1 MSLLIVS
8 TSKAFEQLIDRY
20 ISGEISDEEKA
31 LLLEAL
37 LIQENIDLLRKK
49 IAEWYSRDPGREEWN
64 YDEDKVNRIIAG
76 ILKGANESPDSLP
89 AERSGAIVNFS
100 GMFNDGSDRLLVAP
114 ESRTKRLGKRWFGYA
129 AAVAIIIGTVVLY
142 YVYREKVPETHEIAK
157 VELPT
162 EDVLPGSDR
171 AILTL
176 SNGQKVELSSSGR
189 QVIKDG
195 DISIQNVDGSLVY
208 SNADEATINTMTTP
222 RGGQYK
228 LKLPDGTMVWL
239 NASSSI
245 SYPTA
250 FEGKTREVTMTG
262 EAYFE
267 VSKNPVKPFIVKTFR
282 DEIKVTGTSFNVN
295 SYTDEADIKTS
306 LLEGIVEVNGIR
318 LTPGK
323 AYMGGKVVD
332 TDIEKDVAWKNGAF
346 YFHGVELKEA
356 MRQIARWYDIEVNYE
371 TNVSEMELRG
381 EIGRNLTL
389 QQVLDGLQD
398 KYLHF
403 RLDGR
408 KLIVY

>member
-1 MSLLIVS
+1 MS

-89 AERSGAIVNFS
+89 AERSGVIVNFS
-100 GMFNDGSDRLLVAP
+100 EMFNDGSDRLLVAP

-129 AAVAIIIGTVVLY
+129 AAIAVIIGTVVLY
-142 YVYREKVPETHEIAK
+142 YAFREEVPETHEIAQT
-157 VELPT
+157 ELPA

-250 FEGKTREVTMTG
+250 FKGNTREVSMTG

-267 VSKNPVKPFIVKTFR
+267 VSKNPAKPFIVKTFR
-282 DEIKVTGTSFNVN
+282 DEIRVTGTSFNVN
-295 SYTDEADIKTS
+295 SYTDEDDIKTS
-306 LLEGIVEVNGIR
+306 LLEGMVEINGVR
-318 LTPGK
+318 LSPGK
-323 AYMGGKVVD
+323 AYIGGKVIN

-346 YFHGVELKEA
+346 YFHQVKLKEA

-371 TNVSEMELRG
+371 ANVSEMELRG

-403 RLDGR
+403 RLEGR

>member
-8 TSKAFEQLIDRY
+8 TLKAFEQLIDRY
-20 ISGEISDEEKA
+20 ISGEISDEEKV

-37 LIQENIDLLRKK
+37 IIQENIDLLRKK

-100 GMFNDGSDRLLVAP
+100 EMLDDANDRLLVAP
-114 ESRTKRLGKRWFGYA
+114 ESRTRRLEKRWLGYA
-129 AAVAIIIGTVVLY
+129 AAVAVIIGTVVLY

-162 EDVLPGSDR
+162 EDVLPGTDR

-176 SNGQKVELSSSGR
+176 SSGQKVELSSSGR
-189 QVIKDG
+189 QIIKDG
-195 DISIQNVDGSLVY
+195 DISIQNVDGALVY
-208 SNADEATINTMTTP
+208 SNADEVTINTMTTP
-222 RGGQYK
+222 RGAQYK
-228 LKLPDGTMVWL
+228 LKLPDGTTVWL

-250 FEGKTREVTMTG
+250 FRGKTREVSMTG

-267 VSKNPVKPFIVKTFR
+267 VSKNPAKPFIVKTFR
-282 DEIKVTGTSFNVN
+282 DEIRVTGTSFNVN
-295 SYTDEADIKTS
+295 SYTDEDDIKTS
-306 LLEGIVEVNGIR
+306 LLEGIVEINGIR
-318 LTPGK
+318 LSPGK
-323 AYMGGKVVD
+323 AYMGGKVIN

-346 YFHGVELKEA
+346 YFHQVKLKEA

-371 TNVSEMELRG
+371 ADVSDMELRG

-398 KYLHF
+398 KDLHF
-403 RLDGR
+403 KLAGR
-408 KLIVY
+408 ILTVY